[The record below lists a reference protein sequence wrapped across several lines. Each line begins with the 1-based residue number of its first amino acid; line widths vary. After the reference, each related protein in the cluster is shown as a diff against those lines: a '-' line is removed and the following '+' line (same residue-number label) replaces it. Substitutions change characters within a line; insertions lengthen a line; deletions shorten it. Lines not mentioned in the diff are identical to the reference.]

1 MGVSS
6 LYNKEFA
13 LNIEDI
19 SCIVTALEV
28 YAAVDRSQA
37 IEENRDFDLSIQS
50 TLTYLRDYENF
61 LKRSEAKY
69 VKLSHSI

>member
-1 MGVSS
+1 MK
-6 LYNKEFA
+6 NKEYA

-19 SCIVTALEV
+19 MYIVNALEV
-28 YAAVDRSQA
+28 YCAVDRAQA
-37 IEENRDFDLSIQS
+37 IAENRDFDTGIQS